1 MRMFLKKWDWKKPNY
16 NNMNCNME
24 VFQVWNTLFRMGT
37 LYNVINSYELKHC
50 AAQTL
55 GIYSKIL
62 KSAGC

>member
-1 MRMFLKKWDWKKPNY
+1 MRMFLKKRDWKKPNY

-24 VFQVWNTLFRMGT
+24 VKAKLFQKHTLFRMGT

-62 KSAGC
+62 

>member
-1 MRMFLKKWDWKKPNY
+1 
-16 NNMNCNME
+16 ME
-24 VFQVWNTLFRMGT
+24 VKAKLFQKNTLFRMGT

-62 KSAGC
+62 

>member
-1 MRMFLKKWDWKKPNY
+1 
-16 NNMNCNME
+16 ME
-24 VFQVWNTLFRMGT
+24 VKAKLFQKNTLFRMGT
-37 LYNVINSYELKHC
+37 LYNVINELKHC